1 MDGPTPEIE
10 ADAEPESAG
19 PKGEKLNVV
28 MPGTESG
35 ERRTFTVRFGDDD
48 GNPTQEPVT
57 EDAEGLE

>member
-10 ADAEPESAG
+10 ADDEPESAG
-19 PKGEKLNVV
+19 PKVEKFKVV

-35 ERRTFTVRFGDDD
+35 ERRTFKVRFVDD